1 MNENSYDKKLA
12 SFEAL
17 LFIHGEPL
25 TYKKIESVLELKKGE
40 AEQLADGFKKRLEET
55 GSGLQLVSDKE
66 KVQLATRP
74 EFNKIVEDF
83 VKDELTED
91 LSPASLEALAIVAYL
106 GPISRAKLEYLR
118 GVNSIV
124 ILRSLMIR
132 GLVERLPDPEHPSGF
147 LYRPTFDLMKHLGL
161 AAKEDLPEYVKFQ
174 ELLKVF
180 EAQNA
185 PEAATIAP
193 AASAGDSVAVPP
205 VPVVEIVPPIPEE
218 QK

>member
-1 MNENSYDKKLA
+1 MSTNPSDKKLA
-12 SFEAL
+12 SLEAL

-25 TYKKIESVLELKKGE
+25 TYKKITSVLGLGKGE
-40 AEQLADGFKKRLEET
+40 AEPLAAELKKHLEET
-55 GSGLQLVSDKE
+55 GRGLQLVSDKE
-66 KVQLATRP
+66 KIQLATKP
-74 EFNKIVEDF
+74 EFNKILEDF

-91 LSPASLEALAIVAYL
+91 LSPASLEALSIVAYL

-161 AAKEDLPEYVKFQ
+161 GAKEELPEYQKFQ

-185 PEAATIAP
+185 PEAAGAVT
-193 AASAGDSVAVPP
+193 AAL
-205 VPVVEIVPPIPEE
+205 PVVETPPAEE
-218 QK
+218 KQ

>member
-1 MNENSYDKKLA
+1 MSEAPSDKKLA

-25 TYKKIESVLELKKGE
+25 SYKKIESVLGLKKGE
-40 AEQLADGFKKRLEET
+40 AEVLAAGFKKHLEEA
-55 GSGLQLVSDKE
+55 GRGLQLISDKE
-66 KVQLATRP
+66 KVQLATKP

-147 LYRPTFDLMKHLGL
+147 LYRPTFELMKHLGL
-161 AAKEDLPEYVKFQ
+161 ATKEDMPEYEKFQ

-180 EAQNA
+180 EAQNV
-185 PEAATIAP
+185 PEASAAP
-193 AASAGDSVAVPP
+193 SAWAMPGTADGAPSAGQ
-205 VPVVEIVPPIPEE
+205 ETT
-218 QK
+218 Q